1 MKKKIAYIAY
11 DGTEFDTRRECENYE
26 SMFEVSDD
34 DISLFDASM
43 NKLSLKPTLVPQ
55 CSGVSTSY
63 ILSRID
69 KTLYIRI
76 KTPKGL
82 NNCIKL
88 LHHEGIST
96 QGIVPQRSQDM
107 GFYYYCDKTDE
118 WINIGEKITF
128 LQNMID
134 KMLSAEEDPK

>member
-1 MKKKIAYIAY
+1 MKKKIAYIAF

-34 DISLFDASM
+34 DISLFDANI
-43 NKLSLKPTLVPQ
+43 NKLSLKPILVPQ

-63 ILSRID
+63 VLSRID

-88 LHHEGIST
+88 LNYEGIST
-96 QGIVPQRSQDM
+96 QGLQDM

-118 WINIGEKITF
+118 WINIGGKIIF

>member
-1 MKKKIAYIAY
+1 MKKKIAYIAF
-11 DGTEFDTRRECENYE
+11 DGTEFDTQRACENYE
-26 SMFEVSDD
+26 NMFEISDD
-34 DISLFDASM
+34 DISLFDAKID
-43 NKLSLKPTLVPQ
+43 KLSLKPALVPQ
-55 CSGVSTSY
+55 CSGISTSY

-88 LHHEGIST
+88 LNYEGIST
-96 QGIVPQRSQDM
+96 QGLHNM
-107 GFYYYCDKTDE
+107 GFYYYYDKTDE

-128 LQNMID
+128 LQNMMNI
-134 KMLSAEEDPK
+134 MLYAEEDPK